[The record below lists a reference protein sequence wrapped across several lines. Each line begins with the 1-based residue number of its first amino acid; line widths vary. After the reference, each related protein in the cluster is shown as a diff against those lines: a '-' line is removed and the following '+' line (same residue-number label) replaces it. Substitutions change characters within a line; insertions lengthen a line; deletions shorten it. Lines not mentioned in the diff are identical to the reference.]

1 MGELDEAMCEAIAL
15 GERAGKQ
22 GDVPVG
28 AVVLDERGTVIGR
41 GRNRREA
48 GHDPLAHAEIEAMR
62 EAAQARGDWN
72 LADCTLVVTLEPCP
86 MCAGACIQTHIGR
99 IVFGAWDAKLG
110 ACGSIWDIPRDPH
123 VGHVPQVVGEG
134 SLATKPTY
142 EYVQLFSGQ
151 SSDGPPRLRQSQVR
165 RPRPF
170 GRATHTIRSMEQ
182 KDVLKA
188 LQRDHAAELKLAA
201 KRLKGTARHTEI
213 IPSRTLSELTGHEIL
228 LKPENLQ
235 VTGSFKIRGAYN
247 KIASLSEEQIARG
260 IVTASAGNHAQG
272 VAYAA
277 RERHAKATI
286 CMPQITPPLKVDA
299 TKAYGA
305 DVVLYG
311 DVFDEAAAHAAE
323 LASTQGMI
331 YVPPFDDYEVIC
343 GQGTIGLEILEDVP
357 NVTDVVVP
365 LGGGGLGAGVALAI
379 KTFKPEAR
387 VIGAIP
393 EGSPAWKNSFAA
405 GRVTEA
411 DQVVTSAEGVAVKHP
426 GDLPFALLNEFMDD
440 LVTVTER
447 DINEMILLM
456 LEKHKLV
463 IEAAGAVSLA
473 ALEHLNL
480 RSRKFASATGPHVV
494 VPIMSGGNI
503 DTVTMGAVIQ
513 KGMIARG
520 RIMNFEVELPDTP
533 GQLVKVAQLLARERA
548 NVIALD
554 HDQFKA
560 SGHYTNAVSLGV
572 TVETNGPDHID
583 HILMA
588 LKEAG
593 FQPKRIY

>member
-1 MGELDEAMCEAIAL
+1 MTRMNNDEV
-15 GERAGKQ
+15 Q
-22 GDVPVG
+22 QF
-28 AVVLDERGTVIGR
+28 
-41 GRNRREA
+41 
-48 GHDPLAHAEIEAMR
+48 LA
-62 EAAQARGDWN
+62 
-72 LADCTLVVTLEPCP
+72 
-86 MCAGACIQTHIGR
+86 
-99 IVFGAWDAKLG
+99 
-110 ACGSIWDIPRDPH
+110 
-123 VGHVPQVVGEG
+123 
-134 SLATKPTY
+134 
-142 EYVQLFSGQ
+142 
-151 SSDGPPRLRQSQVR
+151 
-165 RPRPF
+165 
-170 GRATHTIRSMEQ
+170 
-182 KDVLKA
+182 
-188 LQRDHAAELKLAA
+188 RDHAAELRKASE
-201 KRLKGTARHTEI
+201 RLEGTAKHTAI
-213 IPSRTLSELTGHEIL
+213 IDSPVLSAMTGHRVL

-247 KIASLSEEQIARG
+247 KIASLSQDELDHG

-277 RERHAKATI
+277 RERGAKATI
-286 CMPQITPPLKVDA
+286 VMPRTTPPLKVDA

-305 DVVLYG
+305 EVVLHG
-311 DVFDEAAAHAAE
+311 DVFDDAAAYAAQ
-323 LASTQGMI
+323 LSRDDGMVF
-331 YVPPFDDYEVIC
+331 VPPFDDYEVLC
-343 GQGTIGLEILEDVP
+343 GQGTIGMEILQDVP
-357 NVTDVVVP
+357 DVTDVVVP

-379 KTFKPEAR
+379 KTFRPQVR

-393 EGSPAWKNSFAA
+393 EGSPAFKDSFTA
-405 GRVTEA
+405 GYVVPA
-411 DQVVTSAEGVAVKHP
+411 GQVVTSAEGVAVKRP
-426 GDLPFALLNEFMDD
+426 GDLTFALLNELMDD
-440 LVTVTER
+440 LVTVSER

-480 RSRKFASATGPHVV
+480 HSRVFAAAQEPHVI

-533 GQLVKVAQLLARERA
+533 GQLVKVATALADARA

-583 HILMA
+583 AVLKA
-588 LKEAG
+588 LRVAG

>member
-1 MGELDEAMCEAIAL
+1 
-15 GERAGKQ
+15 
-22 GDVPVG
+22 
-28 AVVLDERGTVIGR
+28 
-41 GRNRREA
+41 
-48 GHDPLAHAEIEAMR
+48 
-62 EAAQARGDWN
+62 
-72 LADCTLVVTLEPCP
+72 
-86 MCAGACIQTHIGR
+86 
-99 IVFGAWDAKLG
+99 
-110 ACGSIWDIPRDPH
+110 
-123 VGHVPQVVGEG
+123 
-134 SLATKPTY
+134 
-142 EYVQLFSGQ
+142 
-151 SSDGPPRLRQSQVR
+151 
-165 RPRPF
+165 
-170 GRATHTIRSMEQ
+170 MEQ

-213 IPSRTLSELTGHEIL
+213 IPSPVLSEMTGHEIL

-247 KIASLSEEQIARG
+247 KIASLTEEQIARG

-277 RERHAKATI
+277 RERGAKATI

-311 DVFDEAAAHAAE
+311 DVFDESAAHAAE
-323 LASTQGMI
+323 LADKEGMI

-379 KTFKPEAR
+379 KTFKPEVR

-393 EGSPAWKNSFAA
+393 EGSPAWKDSLAA
-405 GRVTEA
+405 GR
-411 DQVVTSAEGVAVKHP
+411 AEGVAVKHP
-426 GDLPFALLNEFMDD
+426 GDLPFALINEFLDD

-463 IEAAGAVSLA
+463 VEAAGAVSLA

-480 RSRKFASATGPHVV
+480 RSRKFAAATGPHVV

-533 GQLVKVAQLLARERA
+533 GQLVKVATLLAEQRA
-548 NVIALD
+548 NVIQLD

-572 TVETNGPDHID
+572 TVETNGPEHID
-583 HILMA
+583 RILAA
-588 LKEAG
+588 LREAG

>member
-1 MGELDEAMCEAIAL
+1 MD
-15 GERAGKQ
+15 
-22 GDVPVG
+22 
-28 AVVLDERGTVIGR
+28 
-41 GRNRREA
+41 
-48 GHDPLAHAEIEAMR
+48 
-62 EAAQARGDWN
+62 
-72 LADCTLVVTLEPCP
+72 
-86 MCAGACIQTHIGR
+86 
-99 IVFGAWDAKLG
+99 
-110 ACGSIWDIPRDPH
+110 
-123 VGHVPQVVGEG
+123 
-134 SLATKPTY
+134 
-142 EYVQLFSGQ
+142 
-151 SSDGPPRLRQSQVR
+151 
-165 RPRPF
+165 
-170 GRATHTIRSMEQ
+170 Q
-182 KDVLKA
+182 KDVIKN
-188 LQRDHAAELKLAA
+188 LQRDHAEELKLAA
-201 KRLKGTARHTEI
+201 KRLKGTAHHTRI
-213 IPSRTLSELTGHEIL
+213 IESPILSEMTGHKVL

-247 KIASLSEEQIARG
+247 KIASLSDEELARG

-277 RERHAKATI
+277 RERGAKATI

-305 DVVLYG
+305 DVVLHG
-311 DVFDEAAAHAAE
+311 DVFDEAAAYAQRLSDE
-323 LASTQGMI
+323 QGMI
-331 YVPPFDDYEVIC
+331 FVPPFDDYEVIC

-357 NVTDVVVP
+357 DVTDVVVP

-379 KTFKPEAR
+379 KTFKPEVR

-393 EGSPAWKNSFAA
+393 EGSPAFLNSFRA
-405 GRVTEA
+405 GRVVEA
-411 DQVVTSAEGVAVKHP
+411 EQVVTSAEGVAVKHP
-426 GDLPFALLNEFMDD
+426 GDLTFALLNEFLDD

-456 LEKHKLV
+456 LERHKLV
-463 IEAAGAVSLA
+463 VEAAGAVSLA

-480 RSRKFASATGPHVV
+480 RSRKFAAAPGPHVV
-494 VPIMSGGNI
+494 VPILSGGNI

-533 GQLVKVAQLLARERA
+533 GQLVKVATLLAEQRA

-583 HILMA
+583 KILAA
-588 LKEAG
+588 LRAAG
-593 FQPKRIY
+593 FQPRRVY

>member
-1 MGELDEAMCEAIAL
+1 
-15 GERAGKQ
+15 
-22 GDVPVG
+22 
-28 AVVLDERGTVIGR
+28 
-41 GRNRREA
+41 
-48 GHDPLAHAEIEAMR
+48 
-62 EAAQARGDWN
+62 
-72 LADCTLVVTLEPCP
+72 
-86 MCAGACIQTHIGR
+86 
-99 IVFGAWDAKLG
+99 
-110 ACGSIWDIPRDPH
+110 
-123 VGHVPQVVGEG
+123 
-134 SLATKPTY
+134 
-142 EYVQLFSGQ
+142 
-151 SSDGPPRLRQSQVR
+151 
-165 RPRPF
+165 
-170 GRATHTIRSMEQ
+170 MEQ

-201 KRLKGTARHTEI
+201 ERLKGTARHTEI
-213 IPSRTLSELTGHEIL
+213 IPSPVLSEMTGHEIL

-247 KIASLSEEQIARG
+247 KIASLTEEQIAHG

-277 RERHAKATI
+277 RERGAKATI

-311 DVFDEAAAHAAE
+311 DVFDESAAHAAE
-323 LASTQGMI
+323 LADKEGMI

-379 KTFKPEAR
+379 KTFKPEVR

-393 EGSPAWKNSFAA
+393 EGSPAWKDSLAA
-405 GRVTEA
+405 GRVSPA
-411 DQVVTSAEGVAVKHP
+411 DHVVTSAEGVAVKHP
-426 GDLPFALLNEFMDD
+426 GDLPFALINEFLDD

-463 IEAAGAVSLA
+463 VEAAGAVSLA

-480 RSRKFASATGPHVV
+480 RSRKFG
-494 VPIMSGGNI
+494 I
-503 DTVTMGAVIQ
+503 
-513 KGMIARG
+513 IARG

-533 GQLVKVAQLLARERA
+533 GQLVKVATLLAEQRA
-548 NVIALD
+548 NVIQLD

-572 TVETNGPDHID
+572 TVETNGPEHID
-583 HILMA
+583 RILVA
-588 LKEAG
+588 LREAG

>member
-1 MGELDEAMCEAIAL
+1 
-15 GERAGKQ
+15 
-22 GDVPVG
+22 
-28 AVVLDERGTVIGR
+28 
-41 GRNRREA
+41 
-48 GHDPLAHAEIEAMR
+48 
-62 EAAQARGDWN
+62 
-72 LADCTLVVTLEPCP
+72 
-86 MCAGACIQTHIGR
+86 
-99 IVFGAWDAKLG
+99 
-110 ACGSIWDIPRDPH
+110 
-123 VGHVPQVVGEG
+123 
-134 SLATKPTY
+134 
-142 EYVQLFSGQ
+142 
-151 SSDGPPRLRQSQVR
+151 
-165 RPRPF
+165 
-170 GRATHTIRSMEQ
+170 MEQ

-201 KRLKGTARHTEI
+201 ERLKGTARHTEI
-213 IPSRTLSELTGHEIL
+213 IPSPVLSEMTGHEIL

-247 KIASLSEEQIARG
+247 KIASLTEEQIAHG

-277 RERHAKATI
+277 RERGAKATI

-311 DVFDEAAAHAAE
+311 DVFDESAAHAAE
-323 LASTQGMI
+323 LADKEGMI

-379 KTFKPEAR
+379 KTFKPEVR

-393 EGSPAWKNSFAA
+393 EGSPAWKDSLAA
-405 GRVTEA
+405 GRVSPA
-411 DQVVTSAEGVAVKHP
+411 DHVVTSAEGVAVKHP
-426 GDLPFALLNEFMDD
+426 GDLPFALMDD

-463 IEAAGAVSLA
+463 VEAAGAVSLA

-480 RSRKFASATGPHVV
+480 RSRKFAAATGPHVV

-533 GQLVKVAQLLARERA
+533 GQLVKVATLLAEQRA
-548 NVIALD
+548 NVIQLD

-572 TVETNGPDHID
+572 TVETNGPEHID
-583 HILMA
+583 CILAA
-588 LKEAG
+588 LREAG

>member
-1 MGELDEAMCEAIAL
+1 
-15 GERAGKQ
+15 
-22 GDVPVG
+22 
-28 AVVLDERGTVIGR
+28 
-41 GRNRREA
+41 
-48 GHDPLAHAEIEAMR
+48 
-62 EAAQARGDWN
+62 
-72 LADCTLVVTLEPCP
+72 
-86 MCAGACIQTHIGR
+86 
-99 IVFGAWDAKLG
+99 
-110 ACGSIWDIPRDPH
+110 
-123 VGHVPQVVGEG
+123 
-134 SLATKPTY
+134 
-142 EYVQLFSGQ
+142 
-151 SSDGPPRLRQSQVR
+151 
-165 RPRPF
+165 
-170 GRATHTIRSMEQ
+170 MEQ
-182 KDVLKA
+182 NEVLKA

-201 KRLKGTARHTEI
+201 ERLKGTARHTAI
-213 IPSRTLSELTGHEIL
+213 IPSKVLSDMTGHEIL

-247 KIASLSEEQIARG
+247 KIASLTDEQLAHG

-277 RERHAKATI
+277 RERGAKATI

-305 DVVLYG
+305 DVVLCG
-311 DVFDEAAAHAAE
+311 EVFDESAAHAQE
-323 LASTQGMI
+323 LSDNEGMI
-331 YVPPFDDYEVIC
+331 YVPPFDDYEVLC

-379 KTFKPEAR
+379 KTFKPEVR

-393 EGSPAWKNSFAA
+393 EGSPAWKNSLAA
-405 GRVTEA
+405 GHVVPA
-411 DQVVTSAEGVAVKHP
+411 DQVRTSAEGVAVKRP
-426 GDLPFALLNEFMDD
+426 GDLTFALLNEFLDD

-463 IEAAGAVSLA
+463 VEAAGAVSLA

-480 RSRKFASATGPHVV
+480 RSRKFAEAQGPHVV
-494 VPIMSGGNI
+494 VPILSGGNE
-503 DTVTMGAVIQ
+503 DTVSISAVIQ

-533 GQLVKVAQLLARERA
+533 GQLVKVATILAEQRA

-560 SGHYTNAVSLGV
+560 SSHYTDSVSLGV
-572 TVETNGPDHID
+572 TVETNGPEHID
-583 HILMA
+583 RILDAMRA
-588 LKEAG
+588 AG

>member
-1 MGELDEAMCEAIAL
+1 
-15 GERAGKQ
+15 
-22 GDVPVG
+22 
-28 AVVLDERGTVIGR
+28 
-41 GRNRREA
+41 
-48 GHDPLAHAEIEAMR
+48 
-62 EAAQARGDWN
+62 
-72 LADCTLVVTLEPCP
+72 
-86 MCAGACIQTHIGR
+86 
-99 IVFGAWDAKLG
+99 
-110 ACGSIWDIPRDPH
+110 
-123 VGHVPQVVGEG
+123 
-134 SLATKPTY
+134 
-142 EYVQLFSGQ
+142 
-151 SSDGPPRLRQSQVR
+151 
-165 RPRPF
+165 
-170 GRATHTIRSMEQ
+170 MEQ
-182 KDVLKA
+182 NEVLKA
-188 LQRDHAAELKLAA
+188 LRRDHAAELKLAA
-201 KRLKGTARHTEI
+201 ERLKGTARHTGI
-213 IPSRTLSELTGHEIL
+213 IPSPVLSEMTGHEIL

-247 KIASLSEEQIARG
+247 KIASLTDEQLSHG

-277 RERHAKATI
+277 RERGAKATI

-305 DVVLYG
+305 DVVLCG
-311 DVFDEAAAHAAE
+311 EVFDEAAAHAQE
-323 LASTQGMI
+323 LSDNEGMI
-331 YVPPFDDYEVIC
+331 YVPPFDDYEVLC

-379 KTFKPEAR
+379 KTFKPEVR

-393 EGSPAWKNSFAA
+393 EGSPAWKNSLAA
-405 GRVTEA
+405 GHVVPA
-411 DQVVTSAEGVAVKHP
+411 DQVRTSAEGVAVKRP
-426 GDLPFALLNEFMDD
+426 GDLTFALLNEFLDD

-463 IEAAGAVSLA
+463 VEAAGAVSLA

-480 RSRKFASATGPHVV
+480 RSRKFAEAQGPHVV
-494 VPIMSGGNI
+494 VPILSGGNE
-503 DTVTMGAVIQ
+503 DTVSISAVIQ

-533 GQLVKVAQLLARERA
+533 GQLVKVATILAEQRA

-560 SGHYTNAVSLGV
+560 SSHYTDSVSLGV
-572 TVETNGPDHID
+572 TVETNGPEHID
-583 HILMA
+583 RVLDAMRA
-588 LKEAG
+588 AG

>member
-1 MGELDEAMCEAIAL
+1 
-15 GERAGKQ
+15 
-22 GDVPVG
+22 
-28 AVVLDERGTVIGR
+28 
-41 GRNRREA
+41 
-48 GHDPLAHAEIEAMR
+48 
-62 EAAQARGDWN
+62 
-72 LADCTLVVTLEPCP
+72 
-86 MCAGACIQTHIGR
+86 
-99 IVFGAWDAKLG
+99 
-110 ACGSIWDIPRDPH
+110 
-123 VGHVPQVVGEG
+123 
-134 SLATKPTY
+134 
-142 EYVQLFSGQ
+142 
-151 SSDGPPRLRQSQVR
+151 
-165 RPRPF
+165 
-170 GRATHTIRSMEQ
+170 MEQ
-182 KDVLKA
+182 NEVLKA
-188 LQRDHAAELKLAA
+188 LRRDHAAELKLAA
-201 KRLKGTARHTEI
+201 ERLKGTARHTEI
-213 IPSRTLSELTGHEIL
+213 IPSPVLSEMTGHEIL

-247 KIASLSEEQIARG
+247 KIASLSDEQLAHG

-277 RERHAKATI
+277 RERGAKATI

-305 DVVLYG
+305 DVVL
-311 DVFDEAAAHAAE
+311 
-323 LASTQGMI
+323 
-331 YVPPFDDYEVIC
+331 C

-379 KTFKPEAR
+379 KTFKPEVR

-393 EGSPAWKNSFAA
+393 EGSPAWKNSLAA
-405 GRVTEA
+405 GRVVAA
-411 DQVVTSAEGVAVKHP
+411 DQVRTSAEGVAVKRP
-426 GDLPFALLNEFMDD
+426 GDLTFALLNEFLDD

-463 IEAAGAVSLA
+463 VEAAGAVSLA

-480 RSRKFASATGPHVV
+480 RSRKFAEAKGPHVV
-494 VPIMSGGNI
+494 VPILSGGNE
-503 DTVTMGAVIQ
+503 DTVSISAVIQ

-533 GQLVKVAQLLARERA
+533 GQLVKVATILAEQRA

-560 SGHYTNAVSLGV
+560 SSHYTDSVSLGV
-572 TVETNGPDHID
+572 TVETNGPEHID
-583 HILMA
+583 RILDAMRA
-588 LKEAG
+588 AG

>member
-1 MGELDEAMCEAIAL
+1 
-15 GERAGKQ
+15 
-22 GDVPVG
+22 
-28 AVVLDERGTVIGR
+28 
-41 GRNRREA
+41 
-48 GHDPLAHAEIEAMR
+48 
-62 EAAQARGDWN
+62 
-72 LADCTLVVTLEPCP
+72 
-86 MCAGACIQTHIGR
+86 
-99 IVFGAWDAKLG
+99 
-110 ACGSIWDIPRDPH
+110 
-123 VGHVPQVVGEG
+123 
-134 SLATKPTY
+134 
-142 EYVQLFSGQ
+142 
-151 SSDGPPRLRQSQVR
+151 
-165 RPRPF
+165 
-170 GRATHTIRSMEQ
+170 MEQ
-182 KDVLKA
+182 NEVLKA

-201 KRLKGTARHTEI
+201 ERLKGTARHTAI
-213 IPSRTLSELTGHEIL
+213 IPSKVLSDMTGHEIL

-247 KIASLSEEQIARG
+247 KIASLTDEQLAHG

-277 RERHAKATI
+277 RERGAKATI

-305 DVVLYG
+305 DVVLCG
-311 DVFDEAAAHAAE
+311 EGFDESAAHAQE
-323 LASTQGMI
+323 LSDNEGMI
-331 YVPPFDDYEVIC
+331 YVPPFDDYEVLC

-379 KTFKPEAR
+379 KTFKPEVR

-393 EGSPAWKNSFAA
+393 EGSPAWKNSLAA
-405 GRVTEA
+405 GHVVPA
-411 DQVVTSAEGVAVKHP
+411 DQVRTSAEGVAVKRP
-426 GDLPFALLNEFMDD
+426 GDLTFALLNEFLDD

-463 IEAAGAVSLA
+463 VEAAGAVSLA

-480 RSRKFASATGPHVV
+480 RSRKFAEAQGPHVV
-494 VPIMSGGNI
+494 VPILSGGNE
-503 DTVTMGAVIQ
+503 DTVSISAVIQ

-533 GQLVKVAQLLARERA
+533 GQLVKVATILAEQRA

-560 SGHYTNAVSLGV
+560 SSHYTDSVSLGV
-572 TVETNGPDHID
+572 TVETNGPEHID
-583 HILMA
+583 RILDAMRA
-588 LKEAG
+588 AG

>member
-1 MGELDEAMCEAIAL
+1 
-15 GERAGKQ
+15 
-22 GDVPVG
+22 
-28 AVVLDERGTVIGR
+28 
-41 GRNRREA
+41 
-48 GHDPLAHAEIEAMR
+48 
-62 EAAQARGDWN
+62 
-72 LADCTLVVTLEPCP
+72 
-86 MCAGACIQTHIGR
+86 
-99 IVFGAWDAKLG
+99 
-110 ACGSIWDIPRDPH
+110 
-123 VGHVPQVVGEG
+123 
-134 SLATKPTY
+134 
-142 EYVQLFSGQ
+142 
-151 SSDGPPRLRQSQVR
+151 
-165 RPRPF
+165 
-170 GRATHTIRSMEQ
+170 MEQ

-201 KRLKGTARHTEI
+201 ERLKGTARHTEI
-213 IPSRTLSELTGHEIL
+213 IPSPVLSEMTGHEIL

-247 KIASLSEEQIARG
+247 KIASLTEEQIAHG

-277 RERHAKATI
+277 RERGAKATI

-311 DVFDEAAAHAAE
+311 DVFDESAAHAAE
-323 LASTQGMI
+323 LADKEGMI

-357 NVTDVVVP
+357 VP

-379 KTFKPEAR
+379 KTFKPEVR

-393 EGSPAWKNSFAA
+393 EGSPAWKDSLAA
-405 GRVTEA
+405 GRVSPA
-411 DQVVTSAEGVAVKHP
+411 DHVVTSAEGVAVKHP
-426 GDLPFALLNEFMDD
+426 GDLPFALINEFLDD

-463 IEAAGAVSLA
+463 VEAAGAVSLA

-480 RSRKFASATGPHVV
+480 RSRKFAAATGPHVV

-533 GQLVKVAQLLARERA
+533 GQLVKVATLLAEQRA
-548 NVIALD
+548 NVIQLD

-572 TVETNGPDHID
+572 TVETNGPEHID
-583 HILMA
+583 RILAA
-588 LKEAG
+588 LREAG

>member
-1 MGELDEAMCEAIAL
+1 
-15 GERAGKQ
+15 
-22 GDVPVG
+22 
-28 AVVLDERGTVIGR
+28 
-41 GRNRREA
+41 
-48 GHDPLAHAEIEAMR
+48 
-62 EAAQARGDWN
+62 
-72 LADCTLVVTLEPCP
+72 
-86 MCAGACIQTHIGR
+86 
-99 IVFGAWDAKLG
+99 
-110 ACGSIWDIPRDPH
+110 
-123 VGHVPQVVGEG
+123 
-134 SLATKPTY
+134 
-142 EYVQLFSGQ
+142 
-151 SSDGPPRLRQSQVR
+151 
-165 RPRPF
+165 
-170 GRATHTIRSMEQ
+170 MEQ
-182 KDVLKA
+182 NEVLKA
-188 LQRDHAAELKLAA
+188 LRRDHAAELKLAA
-201 KRLKGTARHTEI
+201 ERLKGTARHTEI
-213 IPSRTLSELTGHEIL
+213 IPSPVLSEMTGHEIL

-247 KIASLSEEQIARG
+247 KIASLSDEQLAHG

-277 RERHAKATI
+277 RERGAKATI

-305 DVVLYG
+305 DVVLCG
-311 DVFDEAAAHAAE
+311 EVFDESAAHAQE
-323 LASTQGMI
+323 LSDTEGMI
-331 YVPPFDDYEVIC
+331 YVPPFDDYEVLC

-379 KTFKPEAR
+379 KTFKPEVR
-387 VIGAIP
+387 VIGA
-393 EGSPAWKNSFAA
+393 
-405 GRVTEA
+405 
-411 DQVVTSAEGVAVKHP
+411 VKRP
-426 GDLPFALLNEFMDD
+426 GDLTFALLNEFLDD

-463 IEAAGAVSLA
+463 VEAAGAVSLA

-480 RSRKFASATGPHVV
+480 RSRKFAEAKGPHVV
-494 VPIMSGGNI
+494 VPILSGGNE
-503 DTVTMGAVIQ
+503 DTVSISAVIQ

-533 GQLVKVAQLLARERA
+533 GQLVKVATILAEQRA

-560 SGHYTNAVSLGV
+560 SSHYTDSVSLGV
-572 TVETNGPDHID
+572 TVETNGPEHID
-583 HILMA
+583 RILDAMRA
-588 LKEAG
+588 AG

>member
-1 MGELDEAMCEAIAL
+1 
-15 GERAGKQ
+15 
-22 GDVPVG
+22 
-28 AVVLDERGTVIGR
+28 
-41 GRNRREA
+41 
-48 GHDPLAHAEIEAMR
+48 
-62 EAAQARGDWN
+62 
-72 LADCTLVVTLEPCP
+72 
-86 MCAGACIQTHIGR
+86 
-99 IVFGAWDAKLG
+99 
-110 ACGSIWDIPRDPH
+110 
-123 VGHVPQVVGEG
+123 
-134 SLATKPTY
+134 
-142 EYVQLFSGQ
+142 
-151 SSDGPPRLRQSQVR
+151 
-165 RPRPF
+165 
-170 GRATHTIRSMEQ
+170 MEQ

-201 KRLKGTARHTEI
+201 ERLKGTARHTEI
-213 IPSRTLSELTGHEIL
+213 IPSPVLSEMTGHEIL

-247 KIASLSEEQIARG
+247 KIASLTEEQIAHG

-277 RERHAKATI
+277 RERGAKATI
-286 CMPQITPPLKVDA
+286 CMPQITPLKVDA

-311 DVFDEAAAHAAE
+311 DVFDESAAHAAE
-323 LASTQGMI
+323 LADKEGMI

-379 KTFKPEAR
+379 KTFKPEVR

-393 EGSPAWKNSFAA
+393 EGSPAWKDSLAA
-405 GRVTEA
+405 GRVSPA
-411 DQVVTSAEGVAVKHP
+411 DHVVTSAEGVAVKHP
-426 GDLPFALLNEFMDD
+426 GDLPFALINEFLDD

-463 IEAAGAVSLA
+463 VEAAGAVSLA

-480 RSRKFASATGPHVV
+480 RSRKFAAATGPHVV

-533 GQLVKVAQLLARERA
+533 GQLVKVATLLAEQRA
-548 NVIALD
+548 NVIQLD

-572 TVETNGPDHID
+572 TVETNGPEHID
-583 HILMA
+583 RILAA
-588 LKEAG
+588 LREAG

>member
-1 MGELDEAMCEAIAL
+1 
-15 GERAGKQ
+15 
-22 GDVPVG
+22 
-28 AVVLDERGTVIGR
+28 
-41 GRNRREA
+41 
-48 GHDPLAHAEIEAMR
+48 
-62 EAAQARGDWN
+62 
-72 LADCTLVVTLEPCP
+72 
-86 MCAGACIQTHIGR
+86 
-99 IVFGAWDAKLG
+99 
-110 ACGSIWDIPRDPH
+110 
-123 VGHVPQVVGEG
+123 
-134 SLATKPTY
+134 
-142 EYVQLFSGQ
+142 
-151 SSDGPPRLRQSQVR
+151 
-165 RPRPF
+165 
-170 GRATHTIRSMEQ
+170 MEQ
-182 KDVLKA
+182 NEVLKA
-188 LQRDHAAELKLAA
+188 LRRDHAAELKLAA
-201 KRLKGTARHTEI
+201 ERLKGTARHTGI
-213 IPSRTLSELTGHEIL
+213 IPSPVLSEMTGHEIL

-247 KIASLSEEQIARG
+247 KIASLTDEQLSHG

-277 RERHAKATI
+277 RERGAKATI

-305 DVVLYG
+305 DVVLCG
-311 DVFDEAAAHAAE
+311 EVFDEAAAHAQE
-323 LASTQGMI
+323 LSDNEGMI
-331 YVPPFDDYEVIC
+331 YVPPFDDYEVLC

-379 KTFKPEAR
+379 KTFKPEVR

-393 EGSPAWKNSFAA
+393 EGSPAWKNSLAA
-405 GRVTEA
+405 GHVVPA
-411 DQVVTSAEGVAVKHP
+411 DQVRTSAEGVAVKRP
-426 GDLPFALLNEFMDD
+426 GDLTFALLNEFLDD

-463 IEAAGAVSLA
+463 VEAAGAVSLA

-480 RSRKFASATGPHVV
+480 RSRKFAEAQGPHVV
-494 VPIMSGGNI
+494 VPILSGGNE
-503 DTVTMGAVIQ
+503 DTVSISAVIQ

-533 GQLVKVAQLLARERA
+533 GQLVKVATILAEQRA

-560 SGHYTNAVSLGV
+560 SSHYTDSVSLGV
-572 TVETNGPDHID
+572 TVETNGPEHID
-583 HILMA
+583 RILDAMRA
-588 LKEAG
+588 AG
-593 FQPKRIY
+593 FRPKRIY

>member
-1 MGELDEAMCEAIAL
+1 MPEWLITEPLGHFYYLLAMLLPFRQAARL
-15 GERAGKQ
+15 
-22 GDVPVG
+22 P
-28 AVVLDERGTVIGR
+28 GT
-41 GRNRREA
+41 
-48 GHDPLAHAEIEAMR
+48 HMP
-62 EAAQARGDWN
+62 
-72 LADCTLVVTLEPCP
+72 
-86 MCAGACIQTHIGR
+86 
-99 IVFGAWDAKLG
+99 
-110 ACGSIWDIPRDPH
+110 IPR
-123 VGHVPQVVGEG
+123 VG
-134 SLATKPTY
+134 
-142 EYVQLFSGQ
+142 
-151 SSDGPPRLRQSQVR
+151 
-165 RPRPF
+165 F
-170 GRATHTIRSMEQ
+170 GRRALTITFMEQ
-182 KDVLKA
+182 NEVLKA

-201 KRLKGTARHTEI
+201 ERLKGTARHTAI
-213 IPSRTLSELTGHEIL
+213 IPSKVLSDMTGHEIL

-247 KIASLSEEQIARG
+247 KIASLSDEQLAHG

-277 RERHAKATI
+277 RERGAKATI

-305 DVVLYG
+305 DVVLCG
-311 DVFDEAAAHAAE
+311 EVFDESAAHAQE
-323 LASTQGMI
+323 LSDNEGMI
-331 YVPPFDDYEVIC
+331 YVPPFDDYEVLC

-379 KTFKPEAR
+379 KTFKPEVR

-393 EGSPAWKNSFAA
+393 EGSPAWKNSLAA
-405 GRVTEA
+405 GHVVPA
-411 DQVVTSAEGVAVKHP
+411 DQVRTSAEGVAVKRP
-426 GDLPFALLNEFMDD
+426 GDLTFALLNEFLDD

-463 IEAAGAVSLA
+463 VEAAGAVSLA

-480 RSRKFASATGPHVV
+480 RSRKFAEAQGPHVV
-494 VPIMSGGNI
+494 VPILSGGNE
-503 DTVTMGAVIQ
+503 DTVSISAVIQ

-533 GQLVKVAQLLARERA
+533 GQLVKVATILAEQRA

-560 SGHYTNAVSLGV
+560 SSHYTDSVSLGV
-572 TVETNGPDHID
+572 TVETNGPEHID
-583 HILMA
+583 RILDAMRA
-588 LKEAG
+588 AG

>member
-1 MGELDEAMCEAIAL
+1 
-15 GERAGKQ
+15 
-22 GDVPVG
+22 
-28 AVVLDERGTVIGR
+28 
-41 GRNRREA
+41 
-48 GHDPLAHAEIEAMR
+48 
-62 EAAQARGDWN
+62 
-72 LADCTLVVTLEPCP
+72 
-86 MCAGACIQTHIGR
+86 
-99 IVFGAWDAKLG
+99 
-110 ACGSIWDIPRDPH
+110 
-123 VGHVPQVVGEG
+123 
-134 SLATKPTY
+134 
-142 EYVQLFSGQ
+142 
-151 SSDGPPRLRQSQVR
+151 
-165 RPRPF
+165 
-170 GRATHTIRSMEQ
+170 MEQ
-182 KDVLKA
+182 NEVHKA
-188 LQRDHAAELKLAA
+188 ARRDHAAEVKLAA
-201 KRLKGTARHTEI
+201 ARLKGTARHTGI
-213 IPSRTLSELTGHEIL
+213 IPSPVLSEMTGHEIL

-247 KIASLSEEQIARG
+247 KIASLTDEQLSHG

-277 RERHAKATI
+277 RERGAKATI

-305 DVVLYG
+305 DVVLCG
-311 DVFDEAAAHAAE
+311 EVFDEAAAHAQE
-323 LASTQGMI
+323 LSDNEGMI
-331 YVPPFDDYEVIC
+331 YVPPFDDYEVLC

-379 KTFKPEAR
+379 KTFKPEVR

-393 EGSPAWKNSFAA
+393 EGSPAWKNSLAA
-405 GRVTEA
+405 GHVVPA
-411 DQVVTSAEGVAVKHP
+411 DQVRTSAEGVAVKRP
-426 GDLPFALLNEFMDD
+426 GDLTFALLNEFLDD

-463 IEAAGAVSLA
+463 VEAAGAVSLA

-480 RSRKFASATGPHVV
+480 RSRKFAEAQGPHVV
-494 VPIMSGGNI
+494 VPILSGGNE
-503 DTVTMGAVIQ
+503 DTVSISAVIQ

-533 GQLVKVAQLLARERA
+533 GQLVKVATILAEQRA

-560 SGHYTNAVSLGV
+560 SSHYTDSVSLGV
-572 TVETNGPDHID
+572 TVETNGPEHID
-583 HILMA
+583 RVLDAMRA
-588 LKEAG
+588 AG